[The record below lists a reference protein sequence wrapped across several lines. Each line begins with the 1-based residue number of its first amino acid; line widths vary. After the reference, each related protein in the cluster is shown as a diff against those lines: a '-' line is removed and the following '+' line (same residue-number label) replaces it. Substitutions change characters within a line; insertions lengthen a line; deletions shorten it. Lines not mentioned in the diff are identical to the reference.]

1 MLVALTTVAV
11 VGESGSSRKLADRRD
26 TLMVKLTGSGDRL
39 GVETKEREESRI
51 TLSFWHEKLGGL
63 CCH

>member
-1 MLVALTTVAV
+1 MPVALTTVAV
-11 VGESGSSRKLADRRD
+11 VGGGKLADLRD

-39 GVETKEREESRI
+39 GVETKEREESRV
-51 TLSFWHEKLGGL
+51 TLGFWHEKLGGL